1 MCYNGLNGKWQSVPS
16 QVRKDCKM
24 YVITTG
30 HKGVV
35 QISREDAFA
44 IIKRIVENNEAG
56 TTAKPISFR
65 TSK

>member
-1 MCYNGLNGKWQSVPS
+1 MTPTANGKRVPS

-24 YVITTG
+24 YVIASG

-56 TTAKPISFR
+56 NTAKQISFR

>member
-1 MCYNGLNGKWQSVPS
+1 
-16 QVRKDCKM
+16 M
-24 YVITTG
+24 YAITSG
-30 HKGVV
+30 HKGAV

-56 TTAKPISFR
+56 NTAKKISFR